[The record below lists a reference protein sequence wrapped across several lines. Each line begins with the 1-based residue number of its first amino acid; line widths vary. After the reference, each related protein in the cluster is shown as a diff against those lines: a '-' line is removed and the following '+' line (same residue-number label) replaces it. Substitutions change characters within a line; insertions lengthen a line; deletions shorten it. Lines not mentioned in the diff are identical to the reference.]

1 MSDSSSKF
9 ENPSN
14 LSLAIPA
21 IILAV
26 LALSAGDAAIKYIG
40 AGFPLWQ
47 TYILRSALAVAP
59 LLVFIRWK
67 HPDLSLVPR
76 ALGWAITR
84 SALLAVMWGCYYLA
98 LPHVKLAVAA
108 ASYYT
113 TPLFIALL
121 SAVFTGDKVG
131 LVRWLAILLGFAGVL
146 IMLRP
151 DPDGLNWYVLLPLVS
166 AILYALS
173 MILTR
178 TKCQQDSPLV
188 LSLNLNLTF
197 IVFGTAFGLAIA
209 LFDAGGSLASA
220 NALLFGGWTTLDG
233 AGWLVMAM
241 LAIAILVGSIGAA
254 VAYQN
259 GPAPVV
265 AVFDNAY
272 LLFSVIW
279 GILVFAEV
287 PDFWSVTGMV
297 MIVTAGIIVV
307 MRR

>member
-1 MSDSSSKF
+1 MSHDCPKS
-9 ENPSN
+9 ENRDN
-14 LSLAIPA
+14 LALAIAA
-21 IILAV
+21 IIIAV

-40 AGFPLWQ
+40 ASFPLWQ
-47 TYILRSALAVAP
+47 TYILRSALAIVP
-59 LLVFIRWK
+59 LLAFIRWK
-67 HPDLSLVPR
+67 QPGRSLVPR
-76 ALGWAITR
+76 ALGWVTTR
-84 SALLAVMWGCYYLA
+84 SAMLAIMWACYYLA

-121 SAVFTGDKVG
+121 SAVLTGDKVG
-131 LVRWLAILLGFAGVL
+131 LFKWMAILLGFAGVL
-146 IMLRP
+146 VMLRP

-178 TKCQQDSPLV
+178 TKCRDDSPLL
-188 LSLNLNLTF
+188 LSLNLNMTF
-197 IVFGTAFGLAIA
+197 IVFGAVFGLAITQ
-209 LFDAGGSLASA
+209 FDGSGSLMST
-220 NALLFGGWTTLDG
+220 NALLFGGWVTLDQS
-233 AGWLVMAM
+233 AWLVMTM
-241 LAIAILVGSIGAA
+241 LAVAILIGSIGAA
-254 VAYQN
+254 LAYQN

-287 PDFWSVTGMV
+287 PDIWSLAGMV
-297 MIVTAGIIVV
+297 MIVTAGTVV
-307 MRR
+307 VTLR

>member
-1 MSDSSSKF
+1 MSNSADKT
-9 ENPSN
+9 ERRNN
-14 LSLAIPA
+14 LHLAIPA

-26 LALSAGDAAIKYIG
+26 LALSAGDAVIKYIG
-40 AGFPLWQ
+40 STFPLWQ
-47 TYILRSALAVAP
+47 TYILRSALAVVP

-67 HPDLSLVPR
+67 HPDTSFIPR

-84 SALLAVMWGCYYLA
+84 SSMLAIMWACYYLA

-121 SAVFTGDKVG
+121 SAVLTGDRVG
-131 LVRWLAILLGFAGVL
+131 LVRWLAIVLGFAGVL
-146 IMLRP
+146 VMLRP
-151 DPDGLNWYVLLPLVS
+151 DPDGLNWYVALPLVS

-178 TKCQQDSPLV
+178 TKCRHDSPLV
-188 LSLNLNLTF
+188 LSLNLNMTF
-197 IVFGTAFGLAIA
+197 IVFGAIFGMLIVLSGDSA
-209 LFDAGGSLASA
+209 SLAA
-220 NALLFGGWTTLDG
+220 TNALLFGGWVPLDRS
-233 AGWLVMAM
+233 AWLVMTV
-241 LAIAILVGSIGAA
+241 LAAAILIGSIGAA
-254 VAYQN
+254 LAYQN

-287 PDFWSVTGMV
+287 PDVWSVTGMV

-307 MRR
+307 TQR

>member
-1 MSDSSSKF
+1 MSDSSSKT
-9 ENPSN
+9 ENRNN

-26 LALSAGDAAIKYIG
+26 LALSAGDAVIKYIG

-47 TYILRSALAVAP
+47 TYILRSALAIAP
-59 LLVFIRWK
+59 LLAFIRWK
-67 HPDLSLVPR
+67 QPDLSLVPR

-84 SALLAVMWGCYYLA
+84 SAMLAIMWACYYMA

-121 SAVFTGDKVG
+121 SAVLTGEKVG
-131 LVRWLAILLGFAGVL
+131 LFRWMAILLGFAGVL
-146 IMLRP
+146 VMLRP

-178 TKCQQDSPLV
+178 TKCQHESPLV
-188 LSLNLNLTF
+188 LSLNLNITF
-197 IVFGTAFGLAIA
+197 IMFGAAFGLAIA
-209 LFDAGGSLASA
+209 LFDGSGSLAST
-220 NALLFGGWTTLDG
+220 NALLFGGWVPLDRS
-233 AGWLVMAM
+233 AWLVMTI
-241 LAIAILVGSIGAA
+241 LAVAILIGSIGAA
-254 VAYQN
+254 LAYQN

-279 GILVFAEV
+279 GILVFAEL
-287 PDFWSVTGMV
+287 PDVWSVAGMV
-297 MIVTAGIIVV
+297 MIVTAGIIIV